1 MRQMPYHWVPLP
13 DTSSFLYESAWT
25 FLHPVWYRVFN
36 FLPQIQPEGKRRSER
51 ALTVALWD
59 ASKPWLVM
67 NKLCL
72 HTQQLN
78 PAQTGFVYKRM
89 ERGQI
94 LKFNCIIPGYKR
106 LFLCKYRIHWKPPP
120 CSTPFSHLSTQP
132 MFLMFP
138 LTLFMPIWPHYQCIQ
153 ICGSQRREKRYIPF
167 DTLIVSSTVH
177 VNHIVS
183 ISSVNGHIGWL
194 YNLATEKSCCKGRQW
209 SL

>member
-36 FLPQIQPEGKRRSER
+36 FLPQIQPEGKRRRER

-106 LFLCKYRIHWKPPP
+106 LFLCKYRMHWKPPP

-138 LTLFMPIWPHYQCIQ
+138 QTLFMPIWPHISVYKSVAHKGEKTIYSLWHTHCLLHCSCEPHCIHFF
-153 ICGSQRREKRYIPF
+153 C
-167 DTLIVSSTVH
+167 
-177 VNHIVS
+177 
-183 ISSVNGHIGWL
+183 
-194 YNLATEKSCCKGRQW
+194 QW
-209 SL
+209 SHRMAL